1 MHKLIGA
8 LFIIIGV
15 VFIYSTVL
23 IEYTKNFNDNIVEVE
38 CVCKELIECDE
49 DSYNSLWD
57 YTYDNKEQTYRTKTS
72 TNFGLPKVGE
82 ESKIGIDDETQ
93 KVVYVKKSVK
103 NKIEHTIFGMVFTL
117 SGVAALILFKGEE
130 TSRRRG

>member
-1 MHKLIGA
+1 MHKVIGT

-38 CVCKELIECDE
+38 CICKELIECNK
-49 DSYNSLWD
+49 DSYNSLWE

-72 TNFGLPKVGE
+72 TNFGLPEVGE
-82 ESKIGIDDETQ
+82 ESKIGIDEKT
-93 KVVYVKKSVK
+93 KEVVYIKKSVK
-103 NKIEHTIFGMVFTL
+103 NKIENTAFGLMLTL
-117 SGVAALILFKGEE
+117 SGIAALIIFKDAE
-130 TSRRRG
+130 TNRRRG